1 MKQFLYYLL
10 TNILPED
17 TVITITETEEEG
29 DVVRLKVEIP
39 EELRGIVI
47 GKSGMNIKSIRN
59 LVGIIARRENKRVE
73 IDIVD

>member
-1 MKQFLYYLL
+1 MKQFIYYLL
-10 TNILPED
+10 TNILPEE
-17 TVITITETEEEG
+17 TVITITEIEEEG

-39 EELRGIVI
+39 EELRGVVI

>member
-10 TNILPED
+10 TNILPEE
-17 TVITITETEEEG
+17 TAITITEEAEEG

-39 EELRGIVI
+39 EELRGVVI

-59 LVGIIARRENKRVE
+59 LVGIIARRENKHVE